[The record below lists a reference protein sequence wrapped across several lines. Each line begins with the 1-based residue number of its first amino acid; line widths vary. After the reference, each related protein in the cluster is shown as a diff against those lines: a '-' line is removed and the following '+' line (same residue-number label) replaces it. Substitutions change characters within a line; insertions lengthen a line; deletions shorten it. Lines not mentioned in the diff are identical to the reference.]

1 MKIQQA
7 AAQLYT
13 LRDSMTTPDD
23 MARTLKAVRAI
34 GYEAVQVSGVGPI
47 APKALRKLMDDNGL
61 TCCSTHEDAAEIL
74 NNTEAIIE
82 KLRTLGS
89 PTTAIPWL
97 GKEHRSGEGFKRFI
111 AATNAACAKMK
122 AAGIDLMYHNHAFEF
137 EKVNGRLL
145 LDVIYSETDLK
156 AEIDTYWVQVGG
168 GNPVDW
174 CKRMAPRMPVV
185 HLKDLAYFDE
195 GGAATAEIGQGN
207 LDFKAIVRAC
217 DKGGVKWFAVEQD
230 NCRRPPLES
239 LKMSFDYIKE
249 SLCT

>member
-1 MKIQQA
+1 MKIKQA

-13 LRDSMTTPDD
+13 VRDLMRTPAD
-23 MARTLKAVRAI
+23 MARTLKAVRGI
-34 GYEAVQVSGVGPI
+34 GYQAVQVSGVGPI
-47 APKALRKLMDDNGL
+47 APEELRKLLDDNGL
-61 TCCSTHEDAAEIL
+61 TCCATHEDAGEIL
-74 NNTEAIIE
+74 NNTAAIIE

-111 AATNAACAKMK
+111 AAAGAACAKMK
-122 AAGIDLMYHNHAFEF
+122 VAGIDLMYHNHAFEF

-168 GNPVDW
+168 CNPEDW
-174 CKRMAPRMPVV
+174 CRRMAGRMPVV